1 MNDKKQLNEYKNSL
15 KQMGLQAQAELTNSA
30 SLCTCKEADYSKSV
44 HGIRCLH
51 HQLIDWMMIIEYHES
66 KKVIA

>member
-1 MNDKKQLNEYKNSL
+1 MQNEIYEYKLSL
-15 KQMGLQAQAELTNSA
+15 KQMGLQAHTELTNSA

-51 HQLIDWMMIIEYHES
+51 HQLIDWMMIIEYYES